1 MNKYQEAL
9 DRIKTAPSFM
19 GGTKEYKH
27 NIQSSTP
34 FLEDITI
41 LQELVDK
48 ETPMKPIVYNLN
60 QFKCPKC
67 KKQIK
72 GQKMLYNM
80 ETKRFDKKCVW
91 KCRKVYCPYC
101 GQKLDWSDTN
111 D

>member
-1 MNKYQEAL
+1 MNKYQEAFEDL
-9 DRIKTAPSFM
+9 CVTWDEEGMGKDHLQNQYPHLYNTIK
-19 GGTKEYKH
+19 
-27 NIQSSTP
+27 
-34 FLEDITI
+34 
-41 LQELVDK
+41 ELVDK

-80 ETKRFDKKCVW
+80 ETKRFDKKCDW